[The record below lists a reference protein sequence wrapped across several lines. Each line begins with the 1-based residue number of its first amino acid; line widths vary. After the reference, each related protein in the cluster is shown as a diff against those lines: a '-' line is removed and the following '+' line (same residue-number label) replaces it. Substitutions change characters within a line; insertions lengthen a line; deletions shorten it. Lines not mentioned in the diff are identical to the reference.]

1 MSSVTQYSELM
12 VRTGSWDW
20 DRVSDTFWSDPS
32 EDVYYLLHRWT
43 GQTHRSILDLGCGLG
58 RHSLLFAVH
67 GFDVTALDASESG
80 LRRLEAIAAKRGLS
94 VHTVHADLTRLP
106 FDAGSFDFVLAYHSI
121 YHVDSEGMA
130 AAMDELHRILKPASE
145 VYLTLNSKTNPTY
158 ADPGNR
164 VVDDHVRLKP
174 EEDGGILPHYYC
186 DLSDVHKLLY
196 RFRIIKLRHIE
207 DVYAERSSWHYFV
220 LAAHAEPQRPGK

>member
-1 MSSVTQYSELM
+1 M
-12 VRTGSWDW
+12 VRTGGWDW
-20 DRVSDTFWSDPS
+20 DRVSDAFWSNPS
-32 EDVYYLLHRWT
+32 EDVFYLLHRWT
-43 GQTHRSILDLGCGLG
+43 GQARRSILDLGCGLG
-58 RHSLLFAVH
+58 RHSLLFALY

-80 LRRLEAIAAKRGLS
+80 LCRLEAAAAKLSLS
-94 VHTVHADLTRLP
+94 VHTVHADLTKLP

-145 VYLTLNSKTNPTY
+145 VYLTFNSKTNPTY

-164 VVDDHVRLKP
+164 VVDDHVRWKR

-186 DLSDVHKLLY
+186 DLGDVRKLLA
-196 RFRIIKLRHIE
+196 RFTIIKLRHVE
-207 DVYAERSSWHYFV
+207 DVYDDRSSWHYFV
-220 LAAHAEPQRPGK
+220 LAARG

>member
-1 MSSVTQYSELM
+1 M

-20 DRVSDTFWSDPS
+20 DRVSDVSWSDPS

-43 GQTHRSILDLGCGLG
+43 GQTRKRILDLGCGLG

-67 GFDVTALDASESG
+67 GFDVTALDTSENG
-80 LRRLEAIAAKRGLS
+80 LHKLAAAAVKRGLS
-94 VHTVHADLTRLP
+94 VHTVQADLIKLP
-106 FDAGSFDFVLAYHSI
+106 FDADSFDLVLAYHSI

-158 ADPGNR
+158 EVSGNR
-164 VVDDHVRLKP
+164 VVDDHVRLKS

-186 DLSDVHKLLY
+186 DLGDVHKLLSK
-196 RFRIIKLRHIE
+196 FTIIKLRHIE
-207 DVYAERSSWHYFV
+207 DVYDDRSSWHYFV
-220 LAAHAEPQRPGK
+220 LASRG